1 MRVPH
6 LIAGPPAAPSVLL
19 PGWLPSAIFRG
30 CKKGKGGRARLRKP
44 SPKAGNGNVDG
55 AKFKRIFCRSAVN
68 KNKTS
73 WMRRKSYDF
82 THTQRASSPG
92 LAGWAFSLELRLS
105 QSVSVCLSVLPL
117 LRRDV
122 GNRQASEQ
130 PRGRG
135 DRPADIQCVWLE
147 ATQKTDSSIALHFG
161 LEERCRV
168 LFRKVETTMLIQFLN
183 YQLGYVF
190 AY

>member
-1 MRVPH
+1 M
-6 LIAGPPAAPSVLL
+6 
-19 PGWLPSAIFRG
+19 
-30 CKKGKGGRARLRKP
+30 RKP

-92 LAGWAFSLELRLS
+92 LACWAFSLELRLS
-105 QSVSVCLSVLPL
+105 QSASVCLSV

-130 PRGRG
+130 RRGRA
-135 DRPADIQCVWLE
+135 DRPADIQCMCGWRQRRKPIRQSHSTSASRSDAEYYLE
-147 ATQKTDSSIALHFG
+147 NWELQ
-161 LEERCRV
+161 C
-168 LFRKVETTMLIQFLN
+168 
-183 YQLGYVF
+183 
-190 AY
+190 